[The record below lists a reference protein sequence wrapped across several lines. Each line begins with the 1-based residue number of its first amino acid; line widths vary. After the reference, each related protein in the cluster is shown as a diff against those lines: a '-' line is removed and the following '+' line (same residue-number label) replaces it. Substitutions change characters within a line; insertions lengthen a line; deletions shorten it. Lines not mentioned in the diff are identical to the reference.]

1 MVLIL
6 HRYMFRELLKVFLLA
21 SVGLT
26 LILSLGS
33 ILHPVQEYG
42 VGPGQ
47 VLSLMGYFLP
57 ITLTFILPMAAL
69 FASALV
75 YGRFA
80 SDNELDAC
88 RASGVSLLTLVY
100 PGLALAIVVAIA
112 NLVLS
117 FHMLPYFVHLA
128 EKSLQGDAKQILFR
142 NIQRKGHYELP
153 TDEPWLIYADEVNL
167 KTDTLI
173 GVVVAGT
180 KKGGGI
186 GTIYT
191 AERATIKFNAHDT
204 FNQVQIIANNTFQIG
219 AEDEGGFSVEQG
231 VINTEF
237 GSLLADSIK
246 FKKINEMKEIRADL
260 MLFRPIEKLAHDT
273 YAQFTTELLAQEIE
287 SKISTDANSYYK
299 LYSGERRVEF
309 RANSVLAGDER
320 VKLEGDI
327 VVVES
332 SLGAGNTRVVLRP
345 TKASLHI
352 EGDKLAPTLTM
363 DLYNVLEEDSGN
375 LRMRHFIRG
384 LFPKDNDS
392 DIDIGKRFETENVL
406 DSIFLGL
413 KFNPILQ
420 AWKSPILKR
429 PSKKL
434 TNSVNALRRKIDKT
448 KLQIRAEIHT
458 RLVFGIGCVPMILIG
473 IGIGI
478 MKKGGHLLT
487 AFGASCIPAAV
498 LIVCI
503 IGGKQITQNADV
515 TIISGVKLIWSG
527 LVFLLLLAAVIYHRL
542 LKN

>member
-6 HRYMFRELLKVFLLA
+6 HRYIFRELLKVFLLA

-88 RASGVSLLTLVY
+88 RASGVGLLTLVY
-100 PGLALAIVVAIA
+100 PGLVLAIVVAIA
-112 NLVLS
+112 NLILS

-142 NIQRKGHYELP
+142 NIQRRGYYKLP

-173 GVVVAGT
+173 GVVVAGV
-180 KKGGGI
+180 KGVGI

-191 AERATIKFNAHDT
+191 AERATVKFNAHDT
-204 FNQVQIIANNTFQIG
+204 FNEVQIIANNTFQIG
-219 AEDEGGFSVEQG
+219 VEDEGGFSVEQG
-231 VINTEF
+231 AINTEF

-246 FKKINEMKEIRADL
+246 FKKINEMKKIRADL
-260 MLFRPIEKLAHDT
+260 MLFHPIEKLAHDT

-287 SKISTDANSYYK
+287 SKISADANSYYRLHSDKK
-299 LYSGERRVEF
+299 LVEF
-309 RANSVLAGDER
+309 RADSVLADDEKVR
-320 VKLEGDI
+320 LEGDI

-332 SLGAGNTRVVLRP
+332 NQGAGSTRVALRP

-352 EGDKLAPTLTM
+352 EGNKLAPTLTM
-363 DLYNVLEEDSGN
+363 DLYNVLEEDSGD
-375 LRMRHFIRG
+375 LKMRHVIRG
-384 LFPKDNDS
+384 LFPRDNGS
-392 DIDIGKRFETENVL
+392 DIDIRKRFGTENVL
-406 DSIFLGL
+406 DSLRRASDSAVL
-413 KFNPILQ
+413 K
-420 AWKSPILKR
+420 KG
-429 PSKKL
+429 PSAKLNKL
-434 TNSVNALRRKIDKT
+434 TSLLQRKLEKT
-448 KLQIRAEIHT
+448 LLQIRGEIHT

-503 IGGKQITQNADV
+503 IGGKQITQNAGV
-515 TIISGVKLIWSG
+515 TIISGVAMIWSG
-527 LVFLLLLAAVIYHRL
+527 LVFLLLLAGVIYHRL